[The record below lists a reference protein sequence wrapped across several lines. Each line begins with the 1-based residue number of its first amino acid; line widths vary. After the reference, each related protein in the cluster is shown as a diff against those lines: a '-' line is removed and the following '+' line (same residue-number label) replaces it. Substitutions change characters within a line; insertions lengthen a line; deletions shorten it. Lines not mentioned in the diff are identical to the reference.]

1 LAAIKSIITAMGNDK
16 PISIFF
22 DRGTEFK
29 NRLVRP
35 YLASQGIE
43 MMHPNSEKKAAIIER
58 FNKTFQTLI
67 YRFLTH
73 NQTETYIHE
82 LDSLLATYNERKHRT
97 LKYMSPA
104 AAELDQNQAQVL
116 AAHSERYAKLATKRK
131 RPKYKIGDRVL
142 VKSLPTN
149 RFHRGYHHSFRREHF
164 EIIEVKTRMPIPMY
178 ILRSLN
184 KGDVIQGGFYAEE
197 LEKIKGEVF
206 KIQIL
211 GKRMYRGRKQLLV
224 RWIGFDDSH
233 NQWIDE
239 ADVVETY
246 PDLNPGNSSDSD

>member
-1 LAAIKSIITAMGNDK
+1 
-16 PISIFF
+16 
-22 DRGTEFK
+22 
-29 NRLVRP
+29 
-35 YLASQGIE
+35 
-43 MMHPNSEKKAAIIER
+43 
-58 FNKTFQTLI
+58 
-67 YRFLTH
+67 
-73 NQTETYIHE
+73 
-82 LDSLLATYNERKHRT
+82 
-97 LKYMSPA
+97 
-104 AAELDQNQAQVL
+104 
-116 AAHSERYAKLATKRK
+116 
-131 RPKYKIGDRVL
+131 
-142 VKSLPTN
+142 
-149 RFHRGYHHSFRREHF
+149 
-164 EIIEVKTRMPIPMY
+164 MY